1 MIVHYAKPGHYGWG
15 SVSVMARLLAESFEA
30 RLVTSDG
37 DRGPGAWAQRMR
49 RVPTPGFRDDVLI
62 VAPQPDHLSVVL
74 SPQFRRL
81 APRRVFAWVIDSFN
95 DHDVPDAARA
105 LGFFD
110 GIFVGDAEVVPTWE
124 KITRTPIHWL
134 PFGTPAMEIVG
145 PGMSAEKTVDLQ
157 RLGRQPNG
165 WEDDQ
170 LGEAA
175 AKEGLTYSGSVPS
188 DPDHDVN
195 QQGLH
200 QALSQARSVLAFS
213 NVSAPADYTHPTY
226 QYVTARWLDSLAA
239 GALVA
244 GTAPECAAAD
254 RTLWPEGLV
263 DFSPTTPADAM
274 AHVREALEA
283 WTPEVVRRN
292 QVESLRRNDWR
303 LRFAEIASVTGH
315 QTPTLTAQLEHL
327 RRVTDDLDA

>member
-1 MIVHYAKPGHYGWG
+1 MIVYYARPSHYGWG
-15 SVSVMARLLAESFEA
+15 SVSVMARLLAQSFEA
-30 RLVTSDG
+30 RLITTDG

-62 VAPQPDHLSVVL
+62 VAPQPSHLSVVL

-110 GIFVGDAEVVPTWE
+110 GIFVGDAEVVATWE

-145 PGMSAEKTVDLQ
+145 GASPVEKVVDLQ
-157 RLGRQPNG
+157 RLGRQPHG

-170 LGEAA
+170 LGAA
-175 AKEGLTYSGSVPS
+175 AASAGLTYAGSVPS

-195 QQGLH
+195 QDGLH
-200 QALSQARSVLAFS
+200 RALRSARSVLAFS
-213 NVSAPADYTHPTY
+213 NVAAPADYTHPTY

-244 GTAPECAAAD
+244 GTAPRCAAAD
-254 RTLWPEGLV
+254 RTLWPQGLV
-263 DFSPTTPADAM
+263 EVRADDTPA
-274 AHVREALEA
+274 R
-283 WTPEVVRRN
+283 
-292 QVESLRRNDWR
+292 
-303 LRFAEIASVTGH
+303 
-315 QTPTLTAQLEHL
+315 
-327 RRVTDDLDA
+327 